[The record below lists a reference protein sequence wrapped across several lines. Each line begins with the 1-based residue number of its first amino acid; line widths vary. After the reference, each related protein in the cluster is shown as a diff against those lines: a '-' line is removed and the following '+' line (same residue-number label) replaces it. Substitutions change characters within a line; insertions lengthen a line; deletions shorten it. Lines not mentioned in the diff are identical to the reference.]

1 MDYTAGVVTLPLP
14 LKLHR
19 KLKWI
24 QTNQYLHEG
33 VNYKLAQ
40 RPFKPREMRQ
50 QLYTSSVKWLFTR
63 QEFSERFQMKN
74 NVFGVSTCYCGQNS
88 GKKNIIVDI
97 AFCWEPPV
105 TKYHP
110 SLASTG
116 DTGCKW
122 PGSAAKESSVVQTWP
137 VIKSVACSEVL
148 YLLIFAQAVIM
159 VDCGLRS
166 TE

>member
-19 KLKWI
+19 KLKLI

-88 GKKNIIVDI
+88 GKKKHYCGHCLNPQFSL
-97 AFCWEPPV
+97 FCWEPPV

-122 PGSAAKESSVVQTWP
+122 PGSAAKESSVVQT
-137 VIKSVACSEVL
+137 
-148 YLLIFAQAVIM
+148 
-159 VDCGLRS
+159 
-166 TE
+166 